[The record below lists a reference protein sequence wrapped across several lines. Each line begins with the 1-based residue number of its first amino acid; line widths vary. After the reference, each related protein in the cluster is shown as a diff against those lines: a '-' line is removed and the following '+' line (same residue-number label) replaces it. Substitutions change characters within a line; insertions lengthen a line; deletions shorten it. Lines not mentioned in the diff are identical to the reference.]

1 MSGVASNRIYNGDV
15 STDLRPQLSL
25 TGLSATSTFA
35 LQRHGEYHYANTYG
49 SPRISTNDINVFRV
63 RNVVGRSQ
71 RRQPPGDLLALQEP
85 AKGKQMHA
93 SSKAADASKTST
105 RLSLHLIFEF
115 DGIAIGAGI
124 TLAAGIATII
134 GVLTQLI

>member
-1 MSGVASNRIYNGDV
+1 MPGAASNRIYNGDV

-49 SPRISTNDINVFRV
+49 SPHISTNDTHVFRV
-63 RNVVGRSQ
+63 RSAAGRSQ
-71 RRQPPGDLLALQEP
+71 RRQPPSDLLVLKEP

-93 SSKAADASKTST
+93 SSESADASKTST

-115 DGIAIGAGI
+115 DGMAIGAGI
-124 TLAAGIATII
+124 TLVAGIATII